1 MFGWQLHIKAKCEVK
16 LAYTAVFIMLPLP
29 AQTFFPLQSLS
40 LARVRQPPNSNFYSL
55 SLLHSSFMSFTRSS
69 TERDQDVRQLNYSL
83 QWSLYLSSLSIES
96 CKRRRSVCTQYSCL
110 WKIFQSSPWLSKSNK
125 RRKSIYHRPFIDW
138 RLGKWSYF
146 SSFERRARDK
156 LKGPY
161 YTLLGMALSS
171 YLIPIKSPTT
181 SDKKY
186 WCYGKSSAF
195 RSHHDVEMTLLS
207 QHLLTPFFL

>member
-1 MFGWQLHIKAKCEVK
+1 
-16 LAYTAVFIMLPLP
+16 
-29 AQTFFPLQSLS
+29 
-40 LARVRQPPNSNFYSL
+40 
-55 SLLHSSFMSFTRSS
+55 MSFTSS
-69 TERDQDVRQLNYSL
+69 TDYRERPRRPSIELLSSVIPLPFV
-83 QWSLYLSSLSIES
+83 SLYWILQAPPQ
-96 CKRRRSVCTQYSCL
+96 CVYSCL